1 MELKESL
8 LWDVSNEKNIG
19 LKREVHYG
27 MSSKSDMTVL
37 ILVKAPN
44 MIMYHY
50 RSLDEVLLW
59 S

>member
-27 MSSKSDMTVL
+27 MSSKADLTVL

-50 RSLDEVLLW
+50 RSLDKVLLW